1 MFVNISV
8 VIFID
13 YLINTKMIFI
23 NMNLKRIIKEELSNR
38 ELYRS
43 RKILSNPYEGLRFKS
58 IHNDDVEYYTIIDVV
73 DNDDE
78 PTHLKISNSL
88 DRTHSR
94 IEYNEWMDRVR
105 VNDFIA
111 VDVER
116 DRPLRESVDRN
127 KVEEVVNDVL
137 SKSIIRLWEPDSH
150 YVKVDRHEIVVPGK
164 RGKTLAKVLERD
176 YDVYDWEIRNEIVN
190 TLDRFMYMLN
200 EKYYF
205 VLTDRLPYFDYPIT
219 LLDVKKHIEEL

>member
-1 MFVNISV
+1 MNIR
-8 VIFID
+8 
-13 YLINTKMIFI
+13 K
-23 NMNLKRIIKEELSNR
+23 IIREELSNR

-43 RKILSNPYEGLRFKS
+43 RKILSSPYEGLRFKS

-127 KVEEVVNDVL
+127 KVVRLTESDLERLVKRIIEENESKEDLFNKFTEEDLEEIKGNVIRYLQPGFFDDWEAKHYMEEVVGNDKEL
-137 SKSIIRLWEPDSH
+137 YKSL
-150 YVKVDRHEIVVPGK
+150 VDW
-164 RGKTLAKVLERD
+164 LES
-176 YDVYDWEIRNEIVN
+176 NGVN
-190 TLDRFMYMLN
+190 FRPFF
-200 EKYYF
+200 K
-205 VLTDRLPYFDYPIT
+205 
-219 LLDVKKHIEEL
+219 